1 MDPKARE
8 LLQTLTA
15 AGITKVKVGGFDI
28 DGVLRGKY
36 MSLDKFESALK
47 GGFGFCDVVFGWDLH
62 DVLYDNVKVTG
73 WDSGFPDTHAV
84 LDLDTFRVLPDEPG
98 TAAMLVDFVTSDGEA
113 HPACPR
119 GLLKKVLARAKA
131 MGFRVTFASELEF
144 YVFKETPESIREK
157 GHRGLTPISPG
168 MFGYSW
174 LRTGENKAF
183 CEDLWNQALA
193 FDIPLEALH
202 TETGPGV
209 YEVALRYDEAL
220 RMADKAALFKT
231 LAKEVAFR
239 HGLMPT
245 FMAKWNASLPG
256 SSGHLHQSLWGRP
269 ADCEAGDQEVNLF
282 YQEGAPGELSP
293 LGASYVAGQL
303 ALMPELTALLSPTVN
318 AYKRYVPGVWAPLT
332 ATWGVENRTCALR
345 VIPAGPSGTRV
356 EHRQPAADLNPYI
369 AIATTLAAG
378 LWGIEQKLAA
388 PPPSRGDASAVID
401 PKLALP
407 RTLREANARLAES
420 QTARDILDAGFVD
433 HYVRTRDWEVRQYER
448 AVTDWEL
455 ARYFEAI

>member
-1 MDPKARE
+1 MDAKARE
-8 LLQTLTA
+8 LLETLKA

-36 MSLDKFESALK
+36 MSLDKFQSALK
-47 GGFGFCDVVFGWDLH
+47 GGFGFCDVIFGWDLH
-62 DVLYDNVKVTG
+62 DVLYDNAKVTG
-73 WDSGFPDTHAV
+73 WDSGYPDTHAV

-98 TAAMLVDFVTSDGEA
+98 TAAMLVDFVTATGEA

-131 MGFRVTFASELEF
+131 MGFRATFASELEF
-144 YVFKETPESIREK
+144 YVFKETPESIRDK
-157 GHRGLTPISPG
+157 GYRGLTPLSPG

-183 CEDLWNQALA
+183 CEALWEGALA

-209 YEVALRYDEAL
+209 YEVAIRYDEAL

-231 LAKEVAFR
+231 LAKEIGFR
-239 HGLMPT
+239 HGAMPT
-245 FMAKWNASLPG
+245 FMAKWNPNLPG
-256 SSGHLHQSLWGRP
+256 SSGHLHQSLWGKAP
-269 ADCEAGDQEVNLF
+269 GSDEEVNLF
-282 YQEGAPGELSP
+282 YQEGAPAELSA
-293 LGASYVAGQL
+293 LGGSYLAGQL

-318 AYKRYVPGVWAPLT
+318 SYKRYVPGVWAPLT

-345 VIPAGPSGTRV
+345 AIAGGPSGTRL

-369 AIATTLAAG
+369 ALATALAAG
-378 LWGIEQKLAA
+378 LWGIEQKLTP
-388 PPPSRGDASAVID
+388 PPPSRGDASATTD
-401 PKLALP
+401 PKLTLP
-407 RTLREANARLAES
+407 RTLREANARLADSEV
-420 QTARDILDAGFVD
+420 ARTLLGEGFVQ
-433 HYVRTRDWEVRQYER
+433 HYVATRDWEARQYER